1 MNLNYGLLYYLYDGA
16 RPTFPN
22 PVYLLCLVGA
32 LAIAYLLGSINSS
45 IIVST
50 VLHGEDIRTKGSGN
64 AGLTNTLRT
73 YGKGAAGLVLL
84 GDMLKTVLSI
94 SIAGL
99 VFGFYYAGAVSFS
112 SECYL
117 AGLFSIIGHIFPVYY
132 KFKGGKGVLSTSTM
146 ALMLTPIHFGILLLI
161 FIAVVAVSKYVSLGS
176 VIVAVLYP
184 IMLDG
189 TFKMTSTA
197 DAPVVCLGA
206 TIASI
211 LLAVL
216 IVYCHRGNLERISN
230 HTERKLS
237 FGGKKKEDEQ

>member
-1 MNLNYGLLYYLYDGA
+1 MNLNEGLLNYICNGT
-16 RPTFPN
+16 RPPL
-22 PVYLLCLVGA
+22 PYALCLIGV
-32 LAIAYLLGSINSS
+32 LAIAYLLGSVNSS

-84 GDMLKTVLSI
+84 GDMLKTILSI
-94 SIAGL
+94 SIAGF
-99 VFGFYYAGAVSFS
+99 VFGFYYTGAISFS
-112 SECYL
+112 GECYI
-117 AGLFSIIGHIFPVYY
+117 AGLCSIIGHVFPIYY

-146 ALMLTPIHFGILLLI
+146 ALMLTPIHFAILFLI
-161 FIAVVAVSKYVSLGS
+161 FVGVVALSKYVSLGS

-184 IMLDG
+184 IILDG
-189 TFKMTSTA
+189 TFKMASTA
-197 DAPVVCLGA
+197 ENPVTCLGA
-206 TIASI
+206 TVASI

-216 IVYCHRGNLERISN
+216 IVYCHRGNLQRISD

-237 FGGKKKEDEQ
+237 FGGKKKDDEQ

>member
-1 MNLNYGLLYYLYDGA
+1 MNLNLGLLDYIYDGA
-16 RPTFPN
+16 RPTLPY
-22 PVYLLCLVGA
+22 VLCLIAV
-32 LAIAYLLGSINSS
+32 LAAAYLLGSVNSS

-84 GDMLKTVLSI
+84 GDMLKTVISI
-94 SIAGL
+94 FIAGL
-99 VFGFYYAGAVSFS
+99 VFGFYYSKGISFS
-112 SECYL
+112 TECYL
-117 AGLFSIIGHIFPVYY
+117 AGLASIIGHIFPIYY

-146 ALMLTPIHFGILLLI
+146 ALVLTPIHFAVLLLI
-161 FIAVVAVSKYVSLGS
+161 FIGVVAASKYVSLGS

-184 IMLDG
+184 IVLDG
-189 TFKMTSTA
+189 TFKMASTPE
-197 DAPVVCLGA
+197 APVTCLGA

-211 LLAVL
+211 VIAVL
-216 IVYCHRGNLERISN
+216 IVYCHRGNLQRITE

-237 FGGKKKEDEQ
+237 FGGKKKDDEQ

>member
-1 MNLNYGLLYYLYDGA
+1 MNINFGILDYIYSGT
-16 RPTFPN
+16 RPTVP
-22 PVYLLCLVGA
+22 YILCLIAV
-32 LAIAYLLGSINSS
+32 LAAAYLLGSINSS

-84 GDMLKTVLSI
+84 GDMLKTVVSI
-94 SIAGL
+94 FIAGL
-99 VFGFYYAGAVSFS
+99 VFGFYYNGAISFS

-117 AGLFSIIGHIFPVYY
+117 AGLISIIGHVFPIYY

-161 FIAVVAVSKYVSLGS
+161 FIGVVAASKYVSLGS

-184 IMLDG
+184 IILDG
-189 TFKMTSTA
+189 TFKMASTA
-197 DAPVVCLGA
+197 DAPVTCLGA

-216 IVYCHRGNLERISN
+216 IVYCHRGNLQRISD

-237 FGGKKKEDEQ
+237 FGGKKKDDEQ